1 ASAGMDAD
9 PQSAAN
15 ASSKAGSLFLFMNSS
30 FPVMIAVHSVPFLLY
45 IKMRFLSMQELRFL
59 RRIMQAVR
67 LKNGMQDN
75 FLMKIFRKL
84 LKIKKKCAIIYY
96 IW

>member
-1 ASAGMDAD
+1 
-9 PQSAAN
+9 
-15 ASSKAGSLFLFMNSS
+15 
-30 FPVMIAVHSVPFLLY
+30 
-45 IKMRFLSMQELRFL
+45 MQELRFL
-59 RRIMQAVR
+59 RRIMQGVR

-75 FLMKIFRKL
+75 FLIKIFRKL